1 MQQLTRFHL
10 TLHACMVP
18 LVPMVAELLRLQ
30 LELAP
35 LLLVVNDIVRQS
47 ARSFFQFL
55 SQFYLICNCL
65 LLFFTSLGM
74 SLLPSIFCVDN
85 RTVDS

>member
-30 LELAP
+30 LELVP

-65 LLFFTSLGM
+65 LLFFYITWYVVAAKYFL
-74 SLLPSIFCVDN
+74 C
-85 RTVDS
+85 